1 MHGRFQGA
9 GGGDGRGFGQAPG
22 VEELDSELVE
32 TAEHGLGRGGAANG
46 DAQFIGE
53 APAAGVVVDGVQ
65 QGLQDGGHRGGERD
79 LLLLDEVEQGG
90 GLQVAAGEDELA
102 SVHDGGER
110 EPHALTW
117 NMDEMGSTVA
127 LRLKLS

>member
-1 MHGRFQGA
+1 
-9 GGGDGRGFGQAPG
+9 

-32 TAEHGLGRGGAANG
+32 TAEHGLGRCGAANG

-65 QGLQDGGHRGGERD
+65 QSLQDGGHRGGERD

-90 GLQVAAGEDELA
+90 WLQVAAGEDELA

-110 EPHALTW
+110 DAPRVDVEH
-117 NMDEMGSTVA
+117 G
-127 LRLKLS
+127 